1 MSIKNYT
8 KLYPFLKKFSRS
20 ISIPEED
27 LVEAFEIE
35 KKYHKLI
42 LVEKDKK
49 RRIEL
54 YNQLYSTVHPI
65 YRRGSLAKQDPSK
78 LKSRK
83 ALLFRKELR
92 NKSILEVGCGQGV
105 FIINCAKFKKTKELC
120 GIDVSLPSEE
130 VIKKYPKIKFLN
142 DDITEFTVDM
152 KYEVVYSNHV
162 LEHMATVDLHTHLAS
177 INRALI
183 EGGTLIINMP
193 NRLFGP
199 SDVTRI
205 IDFTYTGKT
214 ASLGSHFNELTYN
227 ELTSLLDEYGFEN
240 FKTVLP
246 HTHLRHIFPFI
257 RMPASI
263 LCKIEKSKYFM
274 KMLHSI
280 KFRGRCVAKFELTII
295 CNKKH

>member
-1 MSIKNYT
+1 MSIKNHT
-8 KLYPFLKKFSRS
+8 EQYPFLRRFSKS
-20 ISIPEED
+20 ILIPEED
-27 LVEAFEIE
+27 LVEAFKIE
-35 KKYHKLI
+35 KKFHKLI
-42 LVEKDKK
+42 FVEKNKK

-54 YNQLYSTVHPI
+54 YNELYSTVHPI
-65 YRRGSLAKQDPSK
+65 YQRGSLKKQDPSK

-83 ALLFRKELR
+83 ALLFKKELK

-105 FIINCAKFKKTKELC
+105 FIMNCSKFKNIKELC
-120 GIDVSLPSEE
+120 GIDVSLPSEDI
-130 VIKKYPKIKFLN
+130 IKQYPKIKFIN
-142 DDITEFTVDM
+142 ADITEFKVHK

-177 INRALI
+177 LNEALI

-205 IDFTYTGKT
+205 IDYTYTGKT
-214 ASLGSHFNELTYN
+214 EAIGSHFNESTYN
-227 ELTSLLDEYGFEN
+227 ELTSLLKEYGFEN
-240 FKTVLP
+240 FKTVFP
-246 HTHLRHIFPFI
+246 HTILRHIFPFF

-263 LCKIEKSKYFM
+263 LCKMEKSKFFM

-280 KFRGRCVAKFELTII
+280 KYKGRCIAKLELSII

>member
-1 MSIKNYT
+1 MKNHSEQ
-8 KLYPFLKKFSRS
+8 YPFLRRFSKS
-20 ISIPEED
+20 ISIKEED

-35 KKYHKLI
+35 KKYHELI
-42 LVEKDKK
+42 LLEKNKKK
-49 RRIEL
+49 RIKL
-54 YNQLYSTVHPI
+54 YNQLYSKVHPI
-65 YRRGSLAKQDPSK
+65 YRRGSKENKDSIK

-83 ALLFRKELR
+83 ALLFKKELK

-105 FIINCAKFKKTKELC
+105 FLMNCSKFKNIKELC
-120 GIDVSLPSEE
+120 GIDVSLPREDL
-130 VIKKYPKIKFLN
+130 IKQYPKIKFIN
-142 DDITEFTVDM
+142 DDITEFRVNK

-162 LEHMATVDLHTHLAS
+162 LEHMATVDLHTHIDS
-177 INRALI
+177 INKALI

-214 ASLGSHFNELTYN
+214 QAMGSHFNESTYN
-227 ELTSLLDEYGFEN
+227 ELISLLKEYGFEN
-240 FKTVLP
+240 FKTVFP
-246 HTHLRHIFPFI
+246 HTILRHVFRFF

-263 LCKIEKSKYFM
+263 LCKIEKSKFFM
-274 KMLHSI
+274 KILHGI
-280 KFRGRCVAKFELTII
+280 KYKGRCIAKLELSII

>member
-1 MSIKNYT
+1 MSIKNHT
-8 KLYPFLKKFSRS
+8 EQYPFLQRFSKA
-20 ISIPEED
+20 ISIPPED

-35 KKYHKLI
+35 KKFHKLI
-42 LVEKDKK
+42 LVEKNKN

-54 YNQLYSTVHPI
+54 YNQLYTAVHPI
-65 YRRGSLAKQDPSK
+65 YKRSSLANQDPSK

-83 ALLFRKELR
+83 ALLFKKELK

-105 FIINCAKFKKTKELC
+105 FIMNCSKFKNIKELC

-130 VIKKYPKIKFLN
+130 IIKQYPKIKFIN
-142 DDITEFTVDM
+142 ADITEFKVLQ

-177 INRALI
+177 IKEALI
-183 EGGTLIINMP
+183 EGGKLIINMP

-205 IDFTYTGKT
+205 IDYSYTGKT
-214 ASLGSHFNELTYN
+214 EALGSHFNESTYN
-227 ELTSLLDEYGFEN
+227 ELISLLKEYGFEN
-240 FKTVLP
+240 FKTVFP
-246 HTHLRHIFPFI
+246 HTILRHVLPFF

-263 LCKIEKSKYFM
+263 LCKLEKSKFFM
-274 KMLHSI
+274 KMLHGI
-280 KFRGRCVAKFELTII
+280 KYKGRCIAKLELSII
-295 CNKKH
+295 CNKK